1 MKTLNQFLL
10 EGCCN
15 FRCGITL
22 PYQRIPNNF
31 CDISNVYNYSV
42 PEDAIETWKTA
53 SGSLNFDENSAI
65 MGAIGEALER
75 YSGAV
80 CMFNMKSYFDLK
92 DEKRILNYNEFSLFS
107 DAQYNDS
114 DFSWKR
120 PKQEQQFFGKVYSL
134 YDNKEWYVP
143 QELIGLGSRTQNAC
157 IPSTSTGI
165 AAHTNKFEAI
175 YSALLEVLERDAL
188 TTYWLHSIGGREI
201 ELEEKY
207 KNEVIAKNGQ
217 IFCFDITQDWNPY
230 PVVIVCGYLLVNN
243 KKRISMGVAC
253 RENYQKAKEKAY
265 LEWIQGCIFAGY
277 YDENHSNTNLDN
289 YKDVNNFDLH
299 AVYYTKHP
307 EKWEKVPLIKYRSP
321 YQYIEKNSTLINKD
335 VRYKLEFLLKKLKY
349 ENIRLFYKDISTSDV
364 KDVGVTVIRVLS
376 PDLSLLH
383 GDENE
388 MFLGGKTKDIT
399 WRYKNLKSNGFPNRY
414 PHPLG

>member
-1 MKTLNQFLL
+1 MKSINQLLL
-10 EGCCN
+10 EQCCN

-22 PYQRIPNNF
+22 PFQRIPNNF

-42 PEDAIETWKTA
+42 PEDSVASWNTA
-53 SGSLNFDENSAI
+53 SGSLNFDENLAI
-65 MGAIGEALER
+65 MGSIGESLER

-80 CMFNMKSYFDLK
+80 CQFDIKSYDEVK
-92 DEKRILNYNEFSLFS
+92 DKKYLDYSDFSLFS
-107 DAQYNDS
+107 DKQYKDLK
-114 DFSWKR
+114 FGWTK
-120 PKQEQQFFGKVYSL
+120 PKNEQKYYGKVFSL

-143 QELIGLGSRTQNAC
+143 QELIGLGSRLDKTC

-165 AAHTNKFEAI
+165 AAHTNKYEAI
-175 YSALLEVLERDAL
+175 NSALLEVLERDAL

-201 ELEEKY
+201 ELDDKY
-207 KNEVIAKNGQ
+207 THEVKNKNGQ
-217 IFCFDITQDWNPY
+217 IFCFDVTQDWNPY
-230 PVVIVCGYLLVNN
+230 PVVMICGYLLSGN

-253 RENYQKAKEKAY
+253 RENYQKAIEKAY

-277 YDENHSNTNLDN
+277 YDDHHKDIKLND
-289 YKDVNNFDLH
+289 YKEVNSFDLH

-307 EKWEKVPLIKYRSP
+307 DKWNKTPLIKYKKA
-321 YQYIEKNSTLINKD
+321 YQYTERNNNLKNKSIE
-335 VRYKLEFLLKKLKY
+335 YKLNFLLKKLEK
-349 ENIRLFYKDISTSDV
+349 ENIRLFYKDITSIDV
-364 KDVGVTVIRVLS
+364 RDVGVTVVKVLS

-388 MFLGGKTKDIT
+388 MFLGGKTNDVK
-399 WRYKNLKSNGFPNRY
+399 WRYGDLKARKFPNQY

>member
-1 MKTLNQFLL
+1 MKTINQYLL
-10 EGCCN
+10 EQCCN
-15 FRCGITL
+15 FRCGIIL
-22 PYQRIPNNF
+22 PYQKIPNNF
-31 CDISNVYNYSV
+31 CDISNVYNYSI
-42 PEDAIETWKTA
+42 PEDTIETWKTA
-53 SGSLNFDENSAI
+53 SGSLNFDENKAI

-80 CMFNMKSYFDLK
+80 CMFDIKSYFELK
-92 DEKRILNYNEFSLFS
+92 NEKNILHYKDFSLFS
-107 DAQYNDS
+107 DEQYKDTN
-114 DFSWKR
+114 FLWKR
-120 PKQEQQFFGKVYSL
+120 PKEEQQYFGEVYSL
-134 YDNKEWYVP
+134 YDNTKWYVP
-143 QELIGLGSRTQNAC
+143 QELIGLGSKIQDAC

-165 AAHTNKFEAI
+165 AAHTNKFEAM

-201 ELEEKY
+201 SLEEKY
-207 KNEVIAKNGQ
+207 KKEVLAKKGQ
-217 IFCFDITQDWNPY
+217 IFCFDITQDWNPF
-230 PVVIVCGYLLVNN
+230 PVVAVCGYLLVNN

-253 RENYQKAKEKAY
+253 RENYQKAIEKAY

-277 YDENHSNTNLDN
+277 YDEYHDINLDN

-307 EKWEKVPLIKYRSP
+307 EKWTKVPLIKYRSP
-321 YQYIEKNSTLINKD
+321 YQYVEKNNNLKNKD
-335 VRYKLEFLLKKLKY
+335 VKYKLEFLLKKLKN

-388 MFLGGKTKDIT
+388 MFLGGKTKEAT
-399 WRYKNLKSNGFPNRY
+399 WRYKHLKARKFPNRY